1 MMSVIYHHRGIVEMV
16 KNLSMVQTKS
26 KGIELAAT
34 LLGMSEVDIVAET
47 ALVETLETLA
57 WRLDLTD
64 SQTVVNRLRHGDQG
78 VWHNF
83 HYYLS
88 EQLAEY
94 LGVLDKDIK
103 AAYID
108 EYDINPEDL
117 DFGEAA
123 RTTVIYLILWVERKT
138 SALKSLVAAL
148 DRALV
153 QSFLELIGK
162 PYLKH
167 LLEVSLIDDDEAK
180 KPVGYGAL
188 LTTTCFP
195 LTELWR
201 REGVDLESILSHN
214 GRTYNGC

>member
-1 MMSVIYHHRGIVEMV
+1 M
-16 KNLSMVQTKS
+16 QTEL
-26 KGIELAAT
+26 KGINFEAA
-34 LLGMSEVDIVAET
+34 LPGVSEVDIVVEI
-47 ALVETLETLA
+47 ALTETLETLA
-57 WRLDLTD
+57 RGMELAD
-64 SQTVVNRLRHGDQG
+64 SQTVVNRLRSGDQSA
-78 VWHNF
+78 WHNF

-88 EQLAEY
+88 ERLAEY

-117 DFGEAA
+117 AFGETA

-153 QSFLELIGK
+153 QCFLELIGK
-162 PYLKH
+162 PHLKH
-167 LLEVSLIDDDEAK
+167 LLEVGLIDDAEAK

-188 LTTTCFP
+188 LTSTCFP
-195 LTELWR
+195 LTEIWR
-201 REGVDLESILSHN
+201 REGADLESILSL
-214 GRTYNGC
+214 